1 MKITDI
7 QVNVLKPPEDTH
19 LTSLGGGSGNLLYQI
34 HTDAGIT
41 GIADGSRG
49 LHPSLHRTYV
59 NDVIKPILVG
69 LDPCQ
74 PRRIWEI
81 LSLGDGQRAS
91 RFPSRIVG
99 SIDVALWDIM
109 GKAAGMPIY
118 KLLGGSA
125 RTEIPLYWSRG
136 NGWTKTPQEM
146 LSEIQEGYDK
156 GFRSFKVRMDWREY
170 RQDAD
175 PKKDF
180 AIFEKCRE
188 WLPDDCALS
197 FDANRGYSVP
207 TAIEQGRKFE
217 DLGIAHF
224 EEPLAPE
231 DLNGLRQVVDALD
244 CAVSSGEGEI
254 SSWKFR
260 DLIQIGNPDILQP
273 DVLAVGGLSEMIR
286 VFELAAVHHKILMP
300 HSPNVGPNSMASL
313 HIYSTVTNAVRP
325 HEYSEEFTGP
335 QEQVQKLFKEP
346 VEIKNGVIKLP
357 DRPGLGLELDY
368 EYLETRIEQ

>member
-1 MKITDI
+1 M
-7 QVNVLKPPEDTH
+7 
-19 LTSLGGGSGNLLYQI
+19 GGGSGNLLYQI

-41 GIADGSRG
+41 GIAEGSRG

-118 KLLGGSA
+118 KLLGGAA

-273 DVLAVGGLSEMIR
+273 DVLAVGG
-286 VFELAAVHHKILMP
+286 
-300 HSPNVGPNSMASL
+300 
-313 HIYSTVTNAVRP
+313 
-325 HEYSEEFTGP
+325 
-335 QEQVQKLFKEP
+335 
-346 VEIKNGVIKLP
+346 
-357 DRPGLGLELDY
+357 
-368 EYLETRIEQ
+368 